1 MSAVSRPARNE
12 AAIIADV
19 RGAVREI
26 GIGFDSSSTD
36 LERVAAEHIY

>member
-1 MSAVSRPARNE
+1 MSAVNRPARNE

-26 GIGFDSSSTD
+26 GIGFDASSTD
-36 LERVAAEHIY
+36 LERVAAKQIY